1 MLDLTKYPT
10 LFERK
15 NILSLVKVVDSDSID
30 TVQRVVKFK
39 ARIPFK
45 FCILAFCYEI
55 MSLDTFIFKV
65 ADLLFTI
72 DQIILGSVARGRRE
86 KWGGGCRI
94 KAAAVN
100 LYLSPSEVM
109 KPESPGLFDF
119 DFEPEEKPGSWKVQ
133 DEPSP
138 SQF

>member
-39 ARIPFK
+39 ARIPIK
-45 FCILAFCYEI
+45 FL
-55 MSLDTFIFKV
+55 
-65 ADLLFTI
+65 
-72 DQIILGSVARGRRE
+72 ARGRRE